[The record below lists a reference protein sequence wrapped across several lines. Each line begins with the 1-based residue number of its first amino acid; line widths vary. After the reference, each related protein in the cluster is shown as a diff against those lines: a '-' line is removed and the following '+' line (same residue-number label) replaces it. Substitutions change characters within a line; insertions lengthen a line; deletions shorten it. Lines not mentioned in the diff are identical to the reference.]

1 MKLYWSWFINPQ
13 KVRLALNE
21 LGLAH
26 EIVQLRL
33 LQGEQRRPEFL
44 ALNPNGK
51 APVLQDGN
59 MTLWESNAIL
69 VYLGEKE
76 ARLWPTNTTS
86 RGAALHWLFFE
97 SCHLADPIGTLWFS
111 DFVAENAHLPHEEKA
126 VAVQNRARLFGEA
139 KKAEAR
145 AQLDRFLPVV
155 EHHLEHHPWMQGE
168 SFGLVDCCYGPQ
180 FDALMLSQ
188 TPLSAYP
195 RVTDYVNR
203 IRARPAWSRCE
214 FHSWPEEGAAASSRS

>member
-26 EIVQLRL
+26 EIAELKL
-33 LQGEQRRPEFL
+33 LQGEQRRPAHL

-51 APVLQDGN
+51 VPVLQDGDL
-59 MTLWESNAIL
+59 TLWESNAIL

-76 ARLWPTNTTS
+76 ARLWPTSTTS
-86 RGAALHWLFFE
+86 RGEALRWLFFE

-111 DFVAENAHLPHEEKA
+111 DFVAEKANLSREEKA
-126 VAVQNRARLFGEA
+126 AAVQIRAQRFGEA

-155 EHHLEHHPWMQGE
+155 ENHLEHHPWMQGD
-168 SFGLVDCCYGPQ
+168 SFGLVDCCYGSQ
-180 FDALMLSQ
+180 FDVLTLSQ
-188 TPLSAYP
+188 TLLSAYP
-195 RVTDYVNR
+195 RVIDYVNR
-203 IRARPAWSRCE
+203 VRARPAWSRCE
-214 FHSWPEEGAAASSRS
+214 FQS